1 MPILTRGGRICSF
14 SPCIEQ
20 SMRVCEA
27 LGKCGFIEVQNIEV
41 LQIEDIVRTRNVPV
55 IELDFLK
62 TKRMD
67 TDKDTKTPRESKKYI
82 TSSAPNTMAGHTGYL
97 TIAELPP
104 LFARMVQYG
113 NCIQVYF
120 SYIIETI
127 NITIVCN
134 NRRDE
139 ESLSNGGHRSTLDR
153 PQCPVYTSDVK
164 WPLAN
169 LVYLEYDAHR
179 FELSSCVTLNETHS
193 YHGHLLLTNDIE
205 TRSYML
211 PDYLPM
217 WRKKLQQPGMVP
229 FGYGGNCSECNFRN
243 EYVAKMPYH
252 RKNIEKSPSEA
263 QPYCREGGNVSDSI
277 TPNSH
282 ITMQV
287 NVAMSELMV
296 KLFVPTVVIFGFV
309 VFIRFCLCGRKSSSA
324 TVVPEM
330 TSNEKP

>member
-1 MPILTRGGRICSF
+1 
-14 SPCIEQ
+14 
-20 SMRVCEA
+20 MRVCEA

-104 LFARMVQYG
+104 LFARKHEVA
-113 NCIQVYF
+113 
-120 SYIIETI
+120 S
-127 NITIVCN
+127 
-134 NRRDE
+134 RP
-139 ESLSNGGHRSTLDR
+139 NGQRPQQER

-193 YHGHLLLTNDIE
+193 YHGQLMLTNDIE
-205 TRSYML
+205 TKSYKL

-217 WRKKLQQPGMVP
+217 WRKKLQQPGMIP
-229 FGYGGNCSECNFRN
+229 FNYTGNCSECNFRN
-243 EYVAKMPYH
+243 EYVAVMPHYQ
-252 RKNIEKSPSEA
+252 KSIENSPLEA
-263 QPYCREGGNVSDSI
+263 QPYCRDEGNVSDSR
-277 TPNSH
+277 TPKSH

-287 NVAMSELMV
+287 NVAMSELII
-296 KLFVPTVVIFGFV
+296 KLFVPTAVIFGCV
-309 VFIRFCLCGRKSSSA
+309 LLLRCCLCGKKSASV
-324 TVVPEM
+324 VVPEI
-330 TSNEKP
+330 TSNEKQ